1 MPWLLQIDELATLY
15 GPSTVVWCSSSSSS
29 NAEPGN
35 DAARLPQYA
44 HLLTKSM
51 VANGTLRLPGFAVC
65 ALPRSGLVC
74 RKVGKPS
81 GLPPLAF
88 FRKPAHRVFLS
99 SPALR
104 RFSSF
109 GN

>member
-1 MPWLLQIDELATLY
+1 M
-15 GPSTVVWCSSSSSS
+15 
-29 NAEPGN
+29 
-35 DAARLPQYA
+35 LPQYA
-44 HLLTKSM
+44 HLLMKSM

-74 RKVGKPS
+74 RKVGEQS
-81 GLPPLAF
+81 GLSPLAF
-88 FRKPAHRVFLS
+88 FRKQAHRVFLS